1 MISGLLLIG
10 AVFFVFWLDARVAVV
25 QISGARQPRFMGVQ
39 ALPPGL
45 VLAAALLVVMP
56 LAVAELRAIFLAKGI
71 ATSGWVTGAAAGCAA
86 LIFYGA
92 FLWPDPQGV
101 LATIATL
108 LAVSVAA
115 AFTWHARRAQVEGAA
130 ACAGVTVLA
139 VVYLGL
145 LGGFYL
151 AMRQEHSAWVVLA
164 VILVIKASDIGAYA
178 AGKTLG
184 RHKLIAWLSPGKTWE
199 GLVGGVALS
208 MIAALAFAWL
218 GQRFAVLTVTQQ
230 SMDGEWVSAA
240 RRYSLSLAAWGGAVV
255 ALMGVAGGMLMS
267 LLKRDAGIK
276 DSGHSIPG
284 MGGVLDVL
292 DSLLLAGPAAYWILK
307 LAA

>member
-230 SMDGEWVSAA
+230 
-240 RRYSLSLAAWGGAVV
+240 
-255 ALMGVAGGMLMS
+255 
-267 LLKRDAGIK
+267 
-276 DSGHSIPG
+276 
-284 MGGVLDVL
+284 
-292 DSLLLAGPAAYWILK
+292 
-307 LAA
+307 